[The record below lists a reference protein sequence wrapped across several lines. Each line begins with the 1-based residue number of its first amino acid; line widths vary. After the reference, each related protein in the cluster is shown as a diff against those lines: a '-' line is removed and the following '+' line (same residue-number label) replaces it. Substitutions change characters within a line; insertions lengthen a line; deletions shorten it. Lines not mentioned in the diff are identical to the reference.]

1 MYEGSSGSTY
11 LPAFDVTT
19 AFLKFNHSNMYEVI
33 SGGIL
38 TCISLK
44 TNYITVF
51 PDGSDGKE
59 FFVGLLLVF
68 IFFGIMTGSILYS
81 FW

>member
-1 MYEGSSGSTY
+1 
-11 LPAFDVTT
+11 
-19 AFLKFNHSNMYEVI
+19 MYEVI
-33 SGGIL
+33 SCGIL

-51 PDGSDGKE
+51 PGGSDGKE

-68 IFFGIMTGSILYS
+68 IFFGIVTGSILYS